1 VGRVSASETSSP
13 TGTGRRY
20 RDKTAVERRA
30 DRRSKLL
37 DAALDAFGSEG
48 YRASSIE
55 QLCAAAGISTRNF
68 YEEFSDREQLLL
80 ALHDD
85 LNARA
90 LEAVMRAIADID
102 PDDLPARARAGVG
115 AYFGVMTSD
124 RRWARIALVESV
136 GVSPTAE
143 GHRRAAIDR
152 FADLLRVEASRL
164 AHAGAVPQRD
174 YTLTSVALVGAVN
187 GLINTWT
194 ADGDWGAQ
202 VEAVVDEAAR
212 LIVLAIRG

>member
-1 VGRVSASETSSP
+1 VSPAVGD
-13 TGTGRRY
+13 GRRY
-20 RDKTAVERRA
+20 RDKTAPERRA

-37 DAALDAFGSEG
+37 DAALDAFSSAG

-55 QLCAAAGISTRNF
+55 QLCADAGVSTRNF

-85 LNARA
+85 LNRRA
-90 LEAVMRAIADID
+90 LEAVITAIAEID
-102 PDDLPARARAGVG
+102 PDDLPARADAGVR

-143 GHRRAAIDR
+143 EHRRGAIGR
-152 FADLLRVEASRL
+152 FAELLRLEASRL
-164 AHAGAVPQRD
+164 AQAGVIPQRD
-174 YTLTSVALVGAVN
+174 YTLTSIALVGAVN
-187 GLINTWT
+187 GLISTWT
-194 ADGDWGAQ
+194 ADGDWGSQ
-202 VEAVVDEAAR
+202 VGRVIDEAAR